1 MFIIQFA
8 FHKKIESIT
17 RIFVGFNLFSCKTIK
32 ECKKSTVKIVFFFS
46 KKKTYF
52 LLEFFLKIKTEE
64 EQEKVSKEKRFHTNS
79 IISWKLVILDNK
91 ERVYFLVT

>member
-1 MFIIQFA
+1 MQDY
-8 FHKKIESIT
+8 KGMQKYSKN
-17 RIFVGFNLFSCKTIK
+17 RG
-32 ECKKSTVKIVFFFS
+32 FFS

-64 EQEKVSKEKRFHTNS
+64 KQEKVSKEKRFHTNS

>member
-1 MFIIQFA
+1 MFIIQFT
-8 FHKKIESIT
+8 FHRKIESIT
-17 RIFVGFNLFSCKTIK
+17 RIFVGFNLLMQDYKGMQKYSKN
-32 ECKKSTVKIVFFFS
+32 SFFFS

-64 EQEKVSKEKRFHTNS
+64 KQEKVSKEKRFHTNS
-79 IISWKLVILDNK
+79 IISWKLIILDNK

>member
-1 MFIIQFA
+1 MQDYKGMQKYSKNRF
-8 FHKKIESIT
+8 
-17 RIFVGFNLFSCKTIK
+17 L
-32 ECKKSTVKIVFFFS
+32 FS

-64 EQEKVSKEKRFHTNS
+64 KQEKVSKEKRFHTNS
-79 IISWKLVILDNK
+79 IISWKLIILDNK

>member
-1 MFIIQFA
+1 MQDYKGMQKYSKNSF
-8 FHKKIESIT
+8 
-17 RIFVGFNLFSCKTIK
+17 
-32 ECKKSTVKIVFFFS
+32 FFFS

-52 LLEFFLKIKTEE
+52 LLELFLKIKTEE